1 MQPNLQDILNAGI
14 GLVLSSDEAA
24 RNLISQAQKGFEDLK
39 NKGAADYSDAAI
51 KARQVL
57 SDTLRAAGVQG

>member
-14 GLVLSSDEAA
+14 GLVLAADEAA
-24 RNLISQAQKGFEDLK
+24 RNAVSSAQKGFEDLK

-51 KARQVL
+51 KARSILQ
-57 SDTLRAAGVQG
+57 DTLRAVRA